1 MDYAP
6 TRGRNTRKLETDKLV
21 EFKVPVRAGQL
32 VELVARITR
41 EGRTSLTVA
50 VEMYV
55 EELLSR
61 NRQLATTGSFVFV
74 AIDADGKAT
83 PIRDE

>member
-1 MDYAP
+1 
-6 TRGRNTRKLETDKLV
+6 
-21 EFKVPVRAGQL
+21 
-32 VELVARITR
+32 VARITR

-74 AIDADGKAT
+74 AIDTDGKAT
-83 PIRDE
+83 PIRDD